1 MIKDTKLPADLD
13 ALAEQLAAL
22 RAEMASLTQSVAAT
36 AERRGRKMAADL
48 SDGMDEAVKY
58 VETRGKSAEVALE
71 TSIATHPFLAL
82 GLAVGAGL
90 MLGALTRR

>member
-1 MIKDTKLPADLD
+1 MLKDSKIPADLD

-22 RAEMASLTQSVAAT
+22 RAEMAALTQSVAAT
-36 AERRGRKMAADL
+36 AERRGRKMAADV
-48 SDGMDEAVKY
+48 SEGMEEAVKY
-58 VETRGKSAEVALE
+58 VETRGKSAEAALE
-71 TSIATHPFLAL
+71 TSITQHPFLAL

>member
-22 RAEMASLTQSVAAT
+22 RADMVSLTQSVALI

-58 VETRGKSAEVALE
+58 VETRGKSAEAALE
-71 TSIATHPFLAL
+71 TSVATHPFLAL